1 MGHGRGRGP
10 RDARF
15 DGHVRRPTSLRAESP
30 WSKARAMLSVG
41 EAPMKW
47 TDPSSFDPSLPAAE
61 RLSAPRGA
69 RATLIVLTGT
79 QAGRL
84 VPVDRNGVLVGRSD
98 DADLVVC
105 DPGVSDHHARIAPLG
120 PGPGL
125 GMGGAITGGRFFYVE
140 DLRSANGT
148 FVGPT
153 RIGVSLL
160 EQGDGLRLGP
170 QLRLRFARTDE
181 IDAGPQPCDSAI
193 RDSLTGVYSRRYFIR
208 RLGYDVVNARR
219 AGISISILMIGIDN
233 MTEYNDALGHAAGD
247 RALCAVVTQIRGAVR
262 PDGVIGRYRGDVFAL
277 LVPAVD
283 GATGVQLA
291 DRIVDSIHALPVD
304 LAERAGGLTVS
315 VGLASLGEIAPAAG
329 PVEALL
335 ALADLRFFSA
345 KAAGRNCVCAQ

>member
-1 MGHGRGRGP
+1 
-10 RDARF
+10 
-15 DGHVRRPTSLRAESP
+15 V
-30 WSKARAMLSVG
+30 LSID

-47 TDPSSFDPSLPAAE
+47 TDPSSFDPSLPTAACV
-61 RLSAPRGA
+61 STPSGA
-69 RATLIVLTGT
+69 RATLTVLTGT

-84 VPVDRNGVLVGRSD
+84 VPVDRAGVLVGRSD
-98 DADLVVC
+98 DADLVVR
-105 DPGVSDHHARIAPLG
+105 DRGVSAHHARIAP
-120 PGPGL
+120 
-125 GMGGAITGGRFFYVE
+125 TGGQFFYVE
-140 DLRSANGT
+140 DLRSTNGT

-181 IDAGPQPCDSAI
+181 MVVRPRHCDASI
-193 RDSLTGVYSRRYFIR
+193 RDSLTGVFSRRYFIS

-219 AGISISILMIGIDN
+219 AGLSVFILMIGIDG
-233 MTEYNDALGHAAGD
+233 MTQYEGALGRGAGD
-247 RALCAVVTQIRGAVR
+247 RALCAVVTQIREAVR
-262 PDGVIGRYRGDVFAL
+262 AEGVIGRYRGDVFAL
-277 LVPAVD
+277 LVPAVA

-315 VGLASLGEIAPAAG
+315 VGLASLGEIGPTAG

-335 ALADLRFFSA
+335 ALADVRFFSA
-345 KAAGRNCVCAQ
+345 KAAGRNCVCAH